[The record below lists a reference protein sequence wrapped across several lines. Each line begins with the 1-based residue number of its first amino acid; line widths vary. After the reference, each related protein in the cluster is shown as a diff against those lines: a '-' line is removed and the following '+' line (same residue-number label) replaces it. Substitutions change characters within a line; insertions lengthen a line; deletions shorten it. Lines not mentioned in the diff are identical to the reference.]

1 MTAIQ
6 VRRHASSYGFRLV
19 VENDQLRARGNAAA
33 MTPELKGLIDAHKAD
48 VIASIKADEKAEQAD
63 AVETVRWFIG
73 FKQANVGGKR
83 IYKGEEIDLV
93 EACKGLSDAMDR
105 IGQLP
110 RVLPHEEDDFQRQQS
125 HWINEI
131 RWFREV
137 FEDGEI
143 A

>member
-1 MTAIQ
+1 MTAVQ

-19 VENDQLRARGNAAA
+19 VENDQLRARGNAES
-33 MTPELKGLIDAHKAD
+33 MTEELKNLIAAHKAD

-83 IYKGEEIDLV
+83 LFRGEEIDV
-93 EACKGLSDAMDR
+93 AEACRGLSDAMDR
-105 IGQLP
+105 IGQIP
-110 RVLPHEEDDFQRQQS
+110 RVLPHEEDDFQRQQAN
-125 HWINEI
+125 WINEI